1 MKTTT
6 KSTTFATTAR
16 SAALLALA
24 LLAGCNDK
32 KAAPG
37 ATPPGAK
44 KPPKLST
51 TTLDFTGC
59 ELKIRHWFAA
69 TRKRDGYQGE
79 VVRKDVVL
87 EVVAS
92 YVAKRE
98 PAPADADGDKAAPP
112 RDSIHRQQHLTLW
125 GPNDKEDDAD
135 WFSEELASWTAETW
149 RTAEP
154 RVLDSFLLHD
164 LGPFPQLAI
173 IKLLPCY
180 DPTSDEACAT
190 ELRKRKVYRYASPF

>member
-16 SAALLALA
+16 SAALLA
-24 LLAGCNDK
+24 GCNDK

-37 ATPPGAK
+37 ATPPGEK

-79 VVRKDVVL
+79 VIRKDVVL